1 MTTES
6 LTAPAVDASAATD
19 APEAPAAG
27 NTYSVLG
34 LVLSILSIPTGM
46 GPLAIAG
53 IVLGFLG
60 RSKEP
65 AARTA
70 ADWAIIVGFIALF
83 WWVGFALLAAAFL
96 LPVIFTG
103 AWLGAF

>member
-1 MTTES
+1 MPSVESMTTETLS
-6 LTAPAVDASAATD
+6 APAETA
-19 APEAPAAG
+19 APAASTS

-53 IVLGFLG
+53 VVLGFLG

-65 AARTA
+65 AARTM
-70 ADWAIIVGFIALF
+70 ADWAIIVGFLSLF
-83 WWVGFALLAAAFL
+83 WWVGFALLAATFL
-96 LPVIFTG
+96 LPVVFTG
-103 AWLGAF
+103 AWLALF